1 MPELV
6 LKSTPAQRKA
16 NKTYFEKN
24 KQKIHEIHKNYYQKN
39 AEKIK
44 KRRMDRYYQAKALRQ
59 NPISSQVELGASP
72 PSCNQ

>member
-24 KQKIHEIHKNYYQKN
+24 KQKIHEIHKQYYQKN

-44 KRRMDRYYQAKALRQ
+44 KRRMDRYYQAKALKK
-59 NPISSQVELGASP
+59 NPNVSQAELDA
-72 PSCNQ
+72 